1 MATTPLINPRLSRRL
16 PSPSTRPKAAAGT
29 APRPQAEAAAP
40 RRIASNFAAMSA
52 AEMICRGT
60 SVAVTL
66 SLARS
71 LGSAGYGRIE
81 FAFNVVFWL
90 VLLVR
95 DGVEVI
101 AAREVARHPG
111 LIRPLV
117 NHVLAVKLLFAL
129 GLFAGLVTVG
139 SLTLG
144 AGMDRTVLVLYGL
157 MLLTTA
163 MGVDFVYRGT
173 ERMGLTAFS
182 LCLRTMVY
190 AAGVWLWVSDASR
203 IVWVPAWLVMGEALG
218 IGLVW
223 AFYTRQYGLPRPV
236 LGMRFIRVFLRRG
249 RSVVLI
255 EVAKTVITSA
265 DLMVVG
271 LLCAWS
277 DVGCYGLP
285 HRMIAAILTFGL
297 VFQQVVF
304 PMLSRSWRQTV
315 GAGRETLN
323 GLVEVL
329 LTGLLPIAVGGSI
342 LAAPLVRLLP
352 AEYAGAS
359 VLLALG
365 IWRAPLLTLAFLYQ
379 TTLIAVNRESIGVRL
394 LWVAAAVSAP
404 LAAVLCGLIGL
415 PGASLAAVLT
425 ALGLVLAGYLCL
437 AQEGRQPAW
446 HHHLARPLAASLAM
460 APACLI
466 LVRVHV
472 LAAVAGGALVYLAAI
487 TLLGGFQRPGIRL
500 ILSRSR
506 ASTGA

>member
-1 MATTPLINPRLSRRL
+1 MAITPLTNPRPSQRYSSPIARRAHSSTGGPQPKPKPD
-16 PSPSTRPKAAAGT
+16 PS
-29 APRPQAEAAAP
+29 P

-52 AEMICRGT
+52 AEIICRGT

-101 AAREVARHPG
+101 ATREVARHPR
-111 LIRPLV
+111 LIRSLV

-129 GLFAGLVTVG
+129 ALFAGLVAVG

-144 AGMDRTVLVLYGL
+144 AGMDRTVLMLYGL

-163 MGVDFVYRGT
+163 LGIDFVYRGT
-173 ERMGLTAFS
+173 ERMGLAAFS
-182 LCLRTMVY
+182 LCVRTVIY
-190 AAGVWLWVSDASR
+190 ATGVWLWVSDASR
-203 IVWVPAWLVMGEALG
+203 IVWVPAWLVLGEAIG
-218 IGLVW
+218 IGMVW
-223 AFYTRQYGLPRPV
+223 AFYTRTYGLPRPV

-249 RSVVLI
+249 RTVVVIQAARTLI
-255 EVAKTVITSA
+255 SSA

-297 VFQQVVF
+297 IFEQVAF
-304 PMLSRSWRQTV
+304 PMLSRSWRQPV

-323 GLVEVL
+323 GLIEIL
-329 LTGLLPIAVGGSI
+329 FMGLVPVAVGGTL
-342 LAAPLVRLLP
+342 LAGPLVRLLP
-352 AEYAGAS
+352 AEYSGAA

-379 TTLIAVNRESIGVRL
+379 TTLIAVNRESMGVRL
-394 LWVAAAVSAP
+394 LVTGALSSGPLVAVFCH
-404 LAAVLCGLIGL
+404 LFGL
-415 PGASLAAVLT
+415 PGASLAVVLI
-425 ALGLVLAGYLCL
+425 AFGLVLAGYACL
-437 AQEGRQPAW
+437 AQEGRQPSW
-446 HHHLARPLAASLAM
+446 HHHLARPLAASAVM
-460 APACLI
+460 VPVCLV
-466 LVRVHV
+466 LMRWHV
-472 LAAVAGGALVYLAAI
+472 LAAVAGGALAYAVAI
-487 TLLGGFQRPGIRL
+487 TALGGLQRPGVRL
-500 ILSRSR
+500 ILCRSR
-506 ASTGA
+506 AS